1 MLNNTSIKDGDL
13 YMSELAYSLH
23 LDSDKNRK
31 NVSRAKAKT
40 NASGTTSL
48 SNNAIQNAR
57 GLSRVDKHNYRK
69 YDNNQHLIEIVRGTT
84 SLYDDVK
91 NLYKEEFEEARLEYN
106 SKQSRDDRKIDDY
119 FKKISDNSKNDL
131 ACEIIIELGDKKYW
145 DTKDDKFKHKIS
157 NVYKQQIKDLENLM
171 PDFKIASAIIHY
183 DETSPH
189 MHIVGIPIK
198 YKSKNGMSKQV
209 GKSDVFTKVKLIEL
223 QDKMRALC
231 IASFN
236 KEYGL
241 NNVLKTKQKGRN
253 KDINVKDMDGYIEMK
268 EEISKNQERLEIA
281 NKKSLELDN
290 NSNEVKEIV
299 DNLKTTLTNKDKYV
313 LKQDEKDKIVNF
325 IQQVNTTNDE
335 YKRMQKLSVTLN
347 NVDIELQ
354 ENKEKIKI
362 LTENNKALNI
372 KVKSLE
378 KKADKQKDEIDE
390 LKEENFI
397 LKRTIKYFE
406 NLFDR
411 LVSFIK
417 KRIFGKEKD
426 REDYMHFSKELYEHG
441 IFSDETIEDIREDYI
456 YSKEHGNDKEK
467 DDYDISM

>member
-1 MLNNTSIKDGDL
+1 MP
-13 YMSELAYSLH
+13 YSLH
-23 LDSDKNRK
+23 LGSDKNRK
-31 NVSRAKAKT
+31 NVSRARAKT

-57 GLSRVDKHNYRK
+57 QLSRVDKHNYRK
-69 YDNNQHLIEIVRGTT
+69 YDDKGHLIEIVKGTI

-91 NLYKEEFEEARLEYN
+91 ELYKEEFEEARLEYN
-106 SKQSRDDRKIDDY
+106 SKQTRDDRKIDDY

-145 DTKDDKFKHKIS
+145 DTNDDKFKHKMS
-157 NVYKQQIKDLENLM
+157 NVYKEQVKDLENLI
-171 PDFKIASAIIHY
+171 PDFRIASAIIHY

-189 MHIVGIPIK
+189 MHIVGVPIK

-209 GKSDVFTKVKLIEL
+209 GKSDVFTMIKLIEL

-241 NNVLKTKQKGRN
+241 NNVLKAKQKGRN
-253 KDINVKDMDGYIEMK
+253 KDINVKDMDGYIEMQ
-268 EEISKNQERLEIA
+268 EEISKNKERLEIA
-281 NKKSLELDN
+281 NKKSLELNN
-290 NSNEVKEIV
+290 NSREVKEIV

-325 IQQVNTTNDE
+325 IQQVNSINDE
-335 YKRMQKLSVTLN
+335 YKKMQKLSVILN
-347 NVDIELQ
+347 NVDTELQ
-354 ENKEKIKI
+354 ENSGKIKI
-362 LTENNKALNI
+362 LTENNDALNI

-378 KKADKQKDEIDE
+378 KKVDEQKDEIND
-390 LKEENFI
+390 LKQENSR
-397 LKRTIKYFE
+397 LKKSINYFE

-411 LVSFIK
+411 LVNFIK

-441 IFSDETIEDIREDYI
+441 IFSDETIEDIRDDYD
-456 YSKEHGNDKEK
+456 YSKEHDNEKNKNK
-467 DDYDISM
+467 DDYEIGF